1 MKTYVHSWEYVAEFL
16 LKWEILQINFVEK
29 IETHFMTKN
38 FFFWK
43 SFSLWNNVE
52 KYGRARQVTDEY
64 TILRMRFAFWLTKA
78 TDIYSQYVILLPF
91 GAIDIHERVSMLHLH

>member
-1 MKTYVHSWEYVAEFL
+1 M
-16 LKWEILQINFVEK
+16 
-29 IETHFMTKN
+29 
-38 FFFWK
+38 
-43 SFSLWNNVE
+43 E